1 MAAQSSKEN
10 KHSFASIILV
20 LVLFGSLAVL
30 VFVPVGIFESVRDS
44 EQASIQNWLGQEA
57 DQWVMLQIFEF
68 LQAVNREA
76 NQALDSAAFT
86 GNDKIDGWFSQR
98 IYATLVW
105 GHVVLYR
112 SGVLLMWGV
121 FAIPVVLAT
130 VMDGYWRREISKT
143 NFSSQSPVLHKSG
156 MDTTKA
162 TLALMLAWVF
172 IPWHIS
178 MVVAPIGIFT
188 IGAAAW
194 LWISNAPK
202 RI

>member
-1 MAAQSSKEN
+1 MASQSPKEN
-10 KHSFASIILV
+10 KHSFASIVMV
-20 LVLFGSLAVL
+20 LVIFGSLAVL
-30 VFVPVGIFESVRDS
+30 VFVPVGTFESVRTS
-44 EQASIQNWLGQEA
+44 EQASITSWLGQDA
-57 DQWVMLQIFEF
+57 DQWIMLRIFKF
-68 LQAVNREA
+68 LQAVNQEA
-76 NQALDSAAFT
+76 TQALDSASFT
-86 GNDKIDGWFSQR
+86 GNNKIDGWFSQR
-98 IYATLVW
+98 IYAALVW

-156 MDTTKA
+156 MDATKT
-162 TLALMLAWVF
+162 TLALMFAWVF

-178 MVVAPIGIFT
+178 MVVAPIGFFS
-188 IGAAAW
+188 IGAAVW

>member
-76 NQALDSAAFT
+76 NQALDSASFT
-86 GNDKIDGWFSQR
+86 GNHKIDGWFSQR